1 MKNKLLILIFSLA
14 TFVVSCRKERRD
26 TLGSSISTDNNT
38 AENLFSDMFKVVD
51 EVSSNTAGIRE
62 DIIGCIDTIIVDTLS
77 NPKTILIDFGDNNCT
92 SNDGRIRTGVLH
104 ITYTGRYREP
114 GTIITITPENYTVNG
129 NLIEGQKTIENLG
142 LNGNGQLHYAIAAYG
157 TVTAPGSAWTI
168 SWNASRTRT
177 WVEGQS
183 TATIWD
189 DVYEITGGGSGVN
202 RNGVPYTTAITQPLR
217 AEIGCAWLVSGNI
230 TIQPEEYATRFI
242 NFGDGTCDS
251 GFTVTVNGQEYQLG
265 SD

>member
-1 MKNKLLILIFSLA
+1 MALA
-14 TFVVSCRKERRD
+14 ALAASCRKERRD

-51 EVSSNTAGIRE
+51 EVSTNTAGIRE

-77 NPKTILIDFGDNNCT
+77 NPKTVLIDFGDNNCT
-92 SNDGRIRTGVLH
+92 GNDGRIRKGILH

-114 GTIITITPENYTVNG
+114 GTVITITPENYTVNG

-142 LNGNGQLHYAIAAYG
+142 LNANGQLHYSITANG
-157 TVTAPGSAWTI
+157 TVTAAGNEWTI
-168 SWNASRTRT
+168 SWNANRTRT

-183 TATIWD
+183 TPTIWD

-202 RNGVPYTTAITQPLR
+202 RNGVPYTTTITQPLR
-217 AEIGCAWLVSGNI
+217 AEIGCAWLVSGSI
-230 TIQPEEYATRFI
+230 TIQPEDYATRFI
-242 NFGDGTCDS
+242 DFGDGTCNS
-251 GFTVTVNGQEYQLG
+251 SFTVTVNGQEYELG